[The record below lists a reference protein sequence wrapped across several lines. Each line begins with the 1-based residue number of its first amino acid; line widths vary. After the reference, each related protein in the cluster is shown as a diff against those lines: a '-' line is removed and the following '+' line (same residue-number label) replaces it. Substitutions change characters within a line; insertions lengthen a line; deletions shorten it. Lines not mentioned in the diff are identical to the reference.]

1 MLQLSYNL
9 GSLQEIDS
17 YLRDTGLQQHAARS
31 RSTLV
36 QFFASHVDSN
46 AIPALYQRI
55 IEYIPQAMV
64 TGITTAGEIHEGESI
79 IERTVVVFSFFETA
93 ELQLVSYSGESETE
107 QEVGRRMVDT
117 ILSEP
122 AAAPIKGIQLYATT
136 QRMNGAGLL
145 EDMQSRLAAIPV
157 FGAGASSYD
166 NDGETWI
173 FAGDRMYEKGVAA
186 VVFRGEEL
194 EIKAYSCLGWE
205 PLSRAMTVTEIE
217 SPTLLKTLDG
227 IPAASVYEKYLG
239 IQNDDNFFK
248 NMLEFPLMLK
258 RGAAT
263 LARVPLM
270 RRANGSLQ
278 LVADVHVGEQV
289 RITYG
294 NPKHIIE
301 AAYEMQQKLA
311 AFRPQGILIYSCYCR
326 QVYLQ
331 EGLNLETQGFRQIAP
346 SAGFY
351 TYGEFYGQGEE
362 LALHNATMVAVGM
375 REGGETDLLTAQ
387 GPEQVR
393 LSESKPMEMTA
404 RLARFVGV
412 VVEELEQANR
422 ELQELMQADSLTGIY
437 NRRKMDELLSKAMA
451 FDSAADSLSIVLLDI
466 DWFKRINDTYGHLCG
481 DEVLK
486 RTAAILREEI
496 CGAGDVGRWGGEE
509 FLLLLPNTPADEAAA
524 IAERIRVTLEQTDFG
539 APRSVT
545 ASFGVTAA
553 IPGEEIRQ
561 LFKRADEAL
570 YSAKHGGRNRVSL
583 YR

>member
-17 YLRDTGLQQHAARS
+17 YLHDTELQNHAARS

-55 IEYIPQAMV
+55 IEYIPEAIV

-79 IERTVVVFSFFETA
+79 MERTVVVFSFFETA
-93 ELQLVSYSGESETE
+93 ELQLVSYHGQSEAE
-107 QEVGRRMVDT
+107 RELGRRMVDT

-122 AAAPIKGIQLYATT
+122 VAAPIKGIQLYATT
-136 QRMNGAGLL
+136 QRMNAAGLL
-145 EDMQSRLAAIPV
+145 EDMQSRLEGVPV
-157 FGAGASSYD
+157 FGAGASSYH
-166 NDGETWI
+166 NHGETWI
-173 FAGDRMYEKGVAA
+173 FAGDQVYEEGAAA
-186 VVFRGEEL
+186 VVFRGAEL
-194 EIKAYSCLGWE
+194 EIEVYPCLGWE
-205 PLSRAMTVTEIE
+205 PLSRAMTITEIE

-258 RGAAT
+258 RGTST
-263 LARVPLM
+263 LARVPLI

-294 NPKHIIE
+294 SPKHIIE
-301 AAYEMQQKLA
+301 AAYDMQKKLA
-311 AFRPQGILIYSCYCR
+311 DFRPQGILIYSCYCR

-351 TYGEFYGQGEE
+351 TYGEFYGEGGE

-375 REGGETDLLTAQ
+375 REGGLA
-387 GPEQVR
+387 EQFSGQEPNQVH

-422 ELQELMQADSLTGIY
+422 DLQELMQADSLTGIY
-437 NRRKMDELLSKAMA
+437 NRRKMDELLGEAMSSDEA
-451 FDSAADSLSIVLLDI
+451 NDSLSIVLLDI

-486 RTAAILREEI
+486 RTAAILREDV
-496 CGAGDVGRWGGEE
+496 CGTGDVGRWGGEE
-509 FLLLLPNTPADEAAA
+509 FLLLLRNKKADEAVT

-539 APRSVT
+539 APGSVT

-553 IPGEEIRQ
+553 RPGEEIRQ
-561 LFKRADEAL
+561 LFKRADDAL
-570 YSAKHGGRNRVSL
+570 YSAKHGGRNRVVL
-583 YR
+583 F

>member
-17 YLRDTGLQQHAARS
+17 CLQDVGLQQHASRS

-36 QFFASHVDSN
+36 QIFAS
-46 AIPALYQRI
+46 RI
-55 IEYIPQAMV
+55 DPQQVPGLHRRIASCMPRAV
-64 TGITTAGEIHEGESI
+64 VAGITTAGEIHEGESVI
-79 IERTVVVFSFFETA
+79 RRIVVVFSFFETS
-93 ELQLVSYSGESETE
+93 ELQLVSYGCEPEKE
-107 QEVGRRMVDT
+107 REVGRRLVDA
-117 ILSEP
+117 IRSEQ

-136 QRMNGAGLL
+136 QRMNAAGLL
-145 EDMQSRLAAIPV
+145 EDLQHRLAEIPV
-157 FGAGASSYD
+157 FGAGASAYH
-166 NDGETWI
+166 NHGEAWI
-173 FAGDRMYEKGVAA
+173 FAGEKVYEEGVAA
-186 VVFRGEEL
+186 VVFRGKEL
-194 EIKAYSCLGWE
+194 EIEAYPCLGWE

-217 SPTLLKTLDG
+217 SPTVLKTLDH
-227 IPAASVYEKYLG
+227 IPAAHVYEKYLG

-258 RGAAT
+258 RGTAA
-263 LARVPLM
+263 LARVPLI

-278 LVADVHVGEQV
+278 MVADLHVGEQV

-301 AAYEMQQKLA
+301 AAYDLQQKLTE
-311 AFRPQGILIYSCYCR
+311 FRPQGILIYSCYCR

-362 LALHNATMVAVGM
+362 LVLHNATMVAVGM
-375 REGGETDLLTAQ
+375 REGTPADPLISKE
-387 GPEQVR
+387 PEQAR
-393 LSESKPMEMTA
+393 LSQSEPMEMTA

-422 ELQELMQADSLTGIY
+422 ELQEMMQADGLTGIY
-437 NRRKMDELLSKAMA
+437 NRRKMDELLGEAI
-451 FDSAADSLSIVLLDI
+451 DSGESLSVALLDI

-486 RTAAILREEI
+486 RTAAILREDV
-496 CGAGDVGRWGGEE
+496 CGAGEAGRWGGEE
-509 FLLLLPNTPADEAAA
+509 FLLLLPNTKADEAAA
-524 IAERIRVTLEQTDFG
+524 IAERIRVTMEQTDFG
-539 APRSVT
+539 APGSVT

-553 IPGEEIRQ
+553 VPGEEIRQ
-561 LFKRADEAL
+561 LLKRADEAL
-570 YSAKHGGRNRVSL
+570 YSAKHSGRNRVVL
-583 YR
+583 F